1 MKKIFYE
8 KVGRR
13 YVPAYE
19 YDQTLLDA
27 FPKGNHL
34 VMCYPGGQSRVYNI
48 EPNHAALIAA
58 ARVARDDMHEAIHNA
73 VKMQRDEHNNTVLTP
88 EQYDAWQKF
97 VEVMGERGRYVQYRS
112 VHDIAEAGLNALINE
127 ADRLMNH
134 PSVRDAYEQFQLVCK
149 LVKEQNVNQ

>member
-13 YVPAYE
+13 YVPVYE
-19 YDQTLLDA
+19 YDQVLMDS
-27 FPKGNHL
+27 FPHGSHL
-34 VMCYPGGQSRVYNI
+34 VMCYLGGQSRVYNI

-58 ARVARDDMHEAIHNA
+58 ARVAKKCMHEAIHEA

-97 VEVMGERGRYVQYRS
+97 VEVMGERGRYIKYNS
-112 VHDIAEAGLNALINE
+112 VHDIAEAGIDALINE
-127 ADRLMNH
+127 AMQLMNH
-134 PSVRDAYEQFQLVCK
+134 PAVRDAYEQFQLVCK
-149 LVKEQNVNQ
+149 LVKEQNVSQ

>member
-13 YVPAYE
+13 YVPVHE

-48 EPNHAALIAA
+48 DPNHAALIAA
-58 ARVARDDMHEAIHNA
+58 ARIARDAMHEAIHDA
-73 VKMQRDEHNNTVLTP
+73 VKMQRDEHNNRVLTP

-97 VEVMGERGRYVQYRS
+97 VDVMGERGRYVKYQS
-112 VHDIAEAGLNALINE
+112 VHDIAQAGLDALINQATE
-127 ADRLMNH
+127 LMSH
-134 PSVRDAYEQFQLVCK
+134 SAVRDAYEQFQMVCK
-149 LVKEQNVNQ
+149 LTKEKA

>member
-13 YVPAYE
+13 YVPVHE

-48 EPNHAALIAA
+48 DPNHAALIAA
-58 ARVARDDMHEAIHNA
+58 ARIARDAMHEAIHDA
-73 VKMQRDEHNNTVLTP
+73 VKMQRDEHNDRVLTP

-97 VEVMGERGRYVQYRS
+97 VDVMGERGRYVKYQS
-112 VHDIAEAGLNALINE
+112 VHDIAQAGLDALINQATE
-127 ADRLMNH
+127 LMSH
-134 PSVRDAYEQFQLVCK
+134 SAVRDAYEQFQMVCK
-149 LVKEQNVNQ
+149 LTKEKA

>member
-8 KVGRR
+8 KIGRR
-13 YVPAYE
+13 YVPVHE
-19 YDQTLLDA
+19 YDQTLMDA

-58 ARVARDDMHEAIHNA
+58 ARVARDSMHEAIHDA
-73 VKMQRDEHNNTVLTP
+73 VKMQRDEHNNRVLTP

-97 VEVMGERGRYVQYRS
+97 VDVMGERGRYVKYQS
-112 VHDIAEAGLNALINE
+112 VHDIAQAGLDALINE
-127 ADRLMNH
+127 AEHLMSH
-134 PSVRDAYEQFQLVCK
+134 PAVRDAYEQFQLVCK
-149 LVKEQNVNQ
+149 LVKEKA